1 MINTLLD
8 QLKQSVQIH
17 LMPRYQQLERS
28 EQKILLLASIVLPL
42 MIIVFG
48 IMLPLQDKQHTLQQA
63 VHIAQSQ
70 ATEAKQLA
78 SYLNTHAKA
87 SRSNDKVESLLT
99 TVERLAR
106 QSKVRSFISRIK
118 PQTSPNAT
126 QQHLMLR
133 LKNVPYAAALRFIHA
148 LAEQQLNLK
157 SMKIQSTS
165 AAGIV
170 NLYAI
175 ISGT

>member
-1 MINTLLD
+1 MINKLLD
-8 QLKQSVQIH
+8 QLKQSVQVH

-28 EQKILLLASIVLPL
+28 EQKILLFAAIVLPL
-42 MIIVFG
+42 MIMIFG

-63 VHIAQSQ
+63 LHIAQSQ
-70 ATEAKQLA
+70 AAEAKQLA
-78 SYLNTHAKA
+78 RYLNTHAKA
-87 SRSNDKVESLLT
+87 TTSKDNTESLLT

-106 QSKVRSFISRIK
+106 QSQVRSFISRIK

-133 LKNVPYAAALRFIHA
+133 LKHVPYTAALRFIHA

-157 SMKIQSTS
+157 TMKIQSTS
-165 AAGIV
+165 AVGIV